1 MLVPPTG
8 SDSYHCEASSSS
20 SDQVKVFQGNLAK
33 VRFAPLKT
41 QNYIYDTYWTV
52 RGIQHSSTVTIILF
66 HHTVHRH
73 GWTLSWDWVRMDGWN
88 VYSLLLLLLV
98 DYFTLDVIV
107 FFFNKD

>member
-33 VRFAPLKT
+33 VRFASLKT

-52 RGIQHSSTVTIILF
+52 RGIQHSQSPSSFFITQYTD
-66 HHTVHRH
+66 T
-73 GWTLSWDWVRMDGWN
+73 DGH
-88 VYSLLLLLLV
+88 
-98 DYFTLDVIV
+98 
-107 FFFNKD
+107 

>member
-52 RGIQHSSTVTIILF
+52 RGIQHSCISYSHHHHLSSHSTQT
-66 HHTVHRH
+66 
-73 GWTLSWDWVRMDGWN
+73 RMDTEEDSVMGLGSN
-88 VYSLLLLLLV
+88 G
-98 DYFTLDVIV
+98 
-107 FFFNKD
+107 